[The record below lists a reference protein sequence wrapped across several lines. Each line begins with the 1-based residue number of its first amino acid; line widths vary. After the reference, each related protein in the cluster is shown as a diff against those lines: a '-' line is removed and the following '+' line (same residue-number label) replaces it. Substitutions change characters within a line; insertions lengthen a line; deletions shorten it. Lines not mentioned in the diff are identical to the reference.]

1 MPPRQR
7 SPISRWCS
15 TWVDRQTAASPFA
28 VDLRRGTHTA
38 TFGTADGHQ
47 HVVIRTGA
55 FDLVEA
61 APDSRRRFVNLFE
74 DLLSGLDIRF
84 QVHVTSR
91 AHGSAE
97 CANPRLAEYLRE
109 RAVQHPTFQRSVHLI
124 LSDAAPRI
132 DLLNAR
138 WRRFRGHPDARFP
151 ESATV
156 ETLLQQAEGAVN
168 QLRVMGLQPRL
179 VEGSELDIFLDSQL
193 LPILTRPQ
201 PAPGWV
207 ERPQVLDIDGT
218 LYRTYFL
225 DGYPGSELLPGWL
238 GPLVDLP
245 AEYDLSLHAV
255 KVAPASAL
263 RMLNL
268 RIRDLQATRMSDAA
282 TLAVGDPLVE
292 AGLPEAIGLRR
303 DIASNQQHAYSV
315 ALYLVVNAD
324 DRDALKALSARAEDA
339 AARSM
344 ASLLPATF
352 QMAAARLSASPLGV
366 DPVAAERLLPS
377 GVLGTMCPWVWD
389 DMSQPEGRLFGFK
402 LRGGAPVLIDTFDE
416 DRFSNANIGIFGH
429 SGAGKTYLMKSLLM
443 ADAEGGVGAFIVDP
457 EDEYRAVCERASGQ
471 WIEMAL
477 GGKNSINVLDPA
489 LARVGERDPVGDQ
502 VSDLLDLLGTM
513 CGSLSED
520 DRVDLD
526 EGLRTVLE
534 AGSGTLADLR
544 SWLESR
550 SLAPRV
556 SRSLKRWTQ
565 GPMGALFSRPTSVRI
580 DADFVVFG
588 LRDLKEELLPV
599 AYFLMAQ
606 WIWGRVRSSPRRRR
620 LLFDEVGLMFE
631 YPLVRRFLVRLARR
645 VRKYQGSLCLVT
657 QNAGDLLGSDQGL
670 VLATNP
676 STLMLGAQ
684 RQAEA
689 VRLQRAFGLTEGQTE
704 FLANARRG
712 EFLMLAGDSR
722 QRIRVAAPPWFDAV
736 LNPPP
741 VPNSDDQPD
750 HRGVIDGDRDREQ
763 L

>member
-1 MPPRQR
+1 
-7 SPISRWCS
+7 
-15 TWVDRQTAASPFA
+15 VA
-28 VDLRRGTHTA
+28 
-38 TFGTADGHQ
+38 
-47 HVVIRTGA
+47 
-55 FDLVEA
+55 
-61 APDSRRRFVNLFE
+61 
-74 DLLSGLDIRF
+74 
-84 QVHVTSR
+84 SR
-91 AHGSAE
+91 ARGGAD
-97 CANPRLAEYLRE
+97 CADLQLAEFLRD
-109 RAVQHPTFQRSVHLI
+109 RARQHPTFQRTVHLI

-132 DLLNAR
+132 DVLNAR
-138 WRRFRGHPDARFP
+138 WRRRDGRPPARLP
-151 ESATV
+151 EGATI
-156 ETLLQQAEGAVN
+156 ESLLLQAEGALD
-168 QLRVMGLQPRL
+168 QLRGMSLQPHL
-179 VEGSELDIFLDSQL
+179 LQGADLEALLEGYVPIMTPPETAPAWLEHRDALDLDSS
-193 LPILTRPQ
+193 
-201 PAPGWV
+201 
-207 ERPQVLDIDGT
+207 

-238 GPLVDLP
+238 GPLLDLP
-245 AEYDLSLHAV
+245 AEYDLSLHAF

-268 RIRDLQATRMSDAA
+268 RIRDLQATRMSDVA
-282 TLAVGDPLVE
+282 THAVGDPLVE

-303 DIASNQQHAYSV
+303 EIASNQQHAYSV
-315 ALYLVVNAD
+315 ALYLGLMAQ
-324 DRDALKALSARAEDA
+324 DRDSLETISARAEDA

-344 ASLLPATF
+344 AGLLPATF

-366 DPVAAERLLPS
+366 DQVAADRLLPS
-377 GVLGTMCPWVWD
+377 GVLATMCPWVWD
-389 DMSQPEGRLFGFK
+389 DASQPDGRLFGFK
-402 LRGGAPVLIDTFDE
+402 LRGGAPVLVDTFDE

-429 SGAGKTYLMKSLLM
+429 SGAGKTYLMKSLLL
-443 ADAEGGVGAFIVDP
+443 ADAESSVGAFIVDP

-477 GGKNSINVLDPA
+477 GSHNSINVLDPA

-526 EGLRTVLE
+526 EGLRTILD
-534 AGSGTLADLR
+534 AGGGTLGDLR
-544 SWLESR
+544 SWLDTR
-550 SLAPRV
+550 ALAPRV
-556 SRSLKRWTQ
+556 SRSLRRWTQ
-565 GPMGALFSRPTSVRI
+565 GPMGALFSRPTSVRM

-620 LLFDEVGLMFE
+620 LLFDEVGLLFE

-657 QNAGDLLGSDQGL
+657 QNAGDLLSSDQGL

-676 STLMLGAQ
+676 STLLLGAQ

-736 LNPPP
+736 LRPRP

-750 HRGVIDGDRDREQ
+750 HRGEIDGHRDQKQ